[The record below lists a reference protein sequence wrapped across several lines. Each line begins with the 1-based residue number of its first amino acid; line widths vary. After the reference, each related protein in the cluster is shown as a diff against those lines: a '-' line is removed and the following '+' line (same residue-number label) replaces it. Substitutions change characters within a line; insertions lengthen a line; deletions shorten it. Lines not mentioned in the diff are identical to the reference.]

1 MTILFIIAKKKKQCI
16 CPSDGECSNYG
27 TSLQTLHSN
36 KKEENIDTH
45 NDMNK

>member
-1 MTILFIIAKKKKQCI
+1 MVNVVSMAH
-16 CPSDGECSNYG
+16 PYNE
-27 TSLQTLHSN
+27 TLHSN